1 MTQYS
6 TRQAAEKLGLS
17 LISLQRYIAQ
27 KKVPVPS
34 ITKVGGGKLR
44 IWTEQ
49 DIEKVRRVLP
59 SIKNGRKTRYQK
71 KQSAIGK
78 KKNQE
83 TQTNGHGRC

>member
-1 MTQYS
+1 MSAYS
-6 TRQAAEKLGLS
+6 TRQAAEKLGIS

-27 KKVPVPS
+27 KKVPVPA

-49 DIEKVRRVLP
+49 DIENVRRVLP

-71 KQSAIGK
+71 LRKQAK
-78 KKNQE
+78 KHKP
-83 TQTNGHGRC
+83 